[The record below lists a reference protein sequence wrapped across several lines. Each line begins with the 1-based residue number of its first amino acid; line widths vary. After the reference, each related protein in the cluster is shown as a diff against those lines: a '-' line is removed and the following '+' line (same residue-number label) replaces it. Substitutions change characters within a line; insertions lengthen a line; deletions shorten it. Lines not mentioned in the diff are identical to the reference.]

1 MAAGFNENLALFE
14 VPFTRPDLR
23 PLSAYSNVMAY
34 LRRLLALPAFVSSVQ
49 ADHIKAGSYSIKTL
63 NPTSIVP
70 AGPLLDYL

>member
-1 MAAGFNENLALFE
+1 
-14 VPFTRPDLR
+14 
-23 PLSAYSNVMAY
+23 MAY

-70 AGPLLDYL
+70 AGPLLDHL